1 MLLILVSAAALLHTT
16 LSSSTPLIPPAA
28 PDAAPSPIASA
39 AMAQNGVWA
48 LLPMGC
54 EAPTSLDI
62 STWAK
67 CAQPLGF
74 VDNEVAV
81 LKHVAPGSGAKP
93 GEFTS
98 IARTHYAVAPG
109 ASATAPQVVQVDV
122 PMIFSHTF
130 LYLAV
135 TPAAVANGRFEDAQ
149 AWPVACLAE
158 ADGGCSATT
167 LAQVQTAAVPAPTD
181 PERLYRLMRVSE
193 PTSSG
198 PATSSSSDTP
208 TQPSAHPREGGDPVG
223 PDTPSQLNAPSPPGS
238 PPSRG

>member
-16 LSSSTPLIPPAA
+16 LSSSAPLIPPQAD
-28 PDAAPSPIASA
+28 PASA
-39 AMAQNGVWA
+39 TSAPWAENGVWA
-48 LLPMGC
+48 LLPAGC

-81 LKHVAPGSGAKP
+81 LKHPAPGSGAKP
-93 GEFTS
+93 GEFIS
-98 IARTHYAVAPG
+98 IARTHYAVASG
-109 ASATAPQVVQVDV
+109 ASASAPEVVQVDV

-135 TPAAVANGRFEDAQ
+135 TPVSATNGRFEDAK

-167 LAQVQTAAVPAPTD
+167 LAQVQTAAVSASTD
-181 PERLYRLMRVSE
+181 PARLYRLVRVSE
-193 PTSSG
+193 PTQAA
-198 PATSSSSDTP
+198 PVAPPSSDTP
-208 TQPSAHPREGGDPVG
+208 IQPPAHPREGGDPVG
-223 PDTPSQLNAPSPPGS
+223 PDASSQPQAPSPSGS